1 MHGTYVREVPQRHFQ
16 NALNHPK
23 GFFAG
28 WNGPIILLG
37 IKKQHFHLVS
47 ELHSLLKMF
56 EKQWQNNIISNKAEN
71 GERGQLSMA
80 RQDED
85 ASDQAGKDMKK
96 RWNGKIKPGCPGK

>member
-1 MHGTYVREVPQRHFQ
+1 
-16 NALNHPK
+16 
-23 GFFAG
+23 
-28 WNGPIILLG
+28 
-37 IKKQHFHLVS
+37 
-47 ELHSLLKMF
+47 MF

-96 RWNGKIKPGCPGK
+96 R